1 MKLAEALSARADLQ
15 RRVAQLRERIK
26 ASAKVLEG
34 DDPCDDVDQLLTEL
48 DETLVSLQDLIY
60 RINLT
65 NVNTIKDGESLTHLI
80 ARRDVLSMR
89 VRTMQDVVNHVA
101 ANDSRYGRQ
110 ELKYIRTVDVAP
122 LRQKA
127 DSYAKQY
134 RELDLLIQSLNWTV
148 DLVD

>member
-34 DDPCDDVDQLLTEL
+34 DDPCDNVDKLLAEL

>member
-1 MKLAEALSARADLQ
+1 MKLAEALSARADMQ
-15 RRVAQLRERIK
+15 RRVAKLKERIK

-34 DDPCDDVDQLLTEL
+34 DDPCDDVDQLLAEL

-65 NVNTIKDGESLTHLI
+65 NVNTLKDGESLTHLI
-80 ARRDVLSMR
+80 ARRDVLSMM

-110 ELKYIRTVDVAP
+110 ELKYIRTIDVAP

>member
-15 RRVAQLRERIK
+15 RRVAKLKERIK

-65 NVNTIKDGESLTHLI
+65 NVNTLKDGESLTHLI
-80 ARRDVLSMR
+80 ARRDVLAMR

-110 ELKYIRTVDVAP
+110 ELKYIRTIDVAP
-122 LRQKA
+122 LRQKT